1 MPTVKISDLTE
12 LATGPDA
19 ADLVVLVDSS
29 VNETKKIQYSNFFGT
44 PTIGT
49 ATITTA
55 NITTG
60 GITTANIATGNITT
74 ELNFGDS
81 IKAKFGA
88 GDDLQVYHDGTNS
101 YIVDTNAASDLII
114 KSDLI
119 ELQASDATTFATF
132 IEGGAVTLNYA
143 NSTKIATTSTGVSVT
158 GNVAATGNVTAVDVT
173 ATGDITGDVFL
184 AGDGTASA
192 PSITF
197 ANDPNTGF
205 YSLGADKY
213 GFTIGSNHFI
223 TYDVLQGI
231 YHTTTSNTNGIPSSS
246 ENYIRVEGT
255 TGFRGITVNGA
266 VYSFITDEPI
276 GPYYAGYYQVSGA
289 EKGKIEVSSTGTT
302 YSTSSDYRLKE
313 NIVNLTGAVDRLK
326 ELNPVR
332 FNFIG
337 VDKTVDGFLAHEAQ
351 AVVPESVTGVKDETE
366 IDEDGNVKPVYQGID
381 QSKLVP
387 LLVAAV
393 QELTARI
400 EALEG

>member
-19 ADLVVLVDSS
+19 ADLVVVVDQS
-29 VNETKKIQYSNFFGT
+29 VSQTKKIQYSNFFST

-60 GITTANIATGNITT
+60 GVTTANIGTGNITA

-81 IKAKFGA
+81 IKVNFGA

-101 YIVDTNAASDLII
+101 YIVDTNVASDLII

-132 IEGGAVTLNYA
+132 TEGGAVTLNYA
-143 NSTKIATTSTGVSVT
+143 DATKMATTSTGVSVT
-158 GNVAATGNVTAVDVT
+158 GNVAATGNISGVDVT
-173 ATGDITGDVFL
+173 GTGNASITGNVTGGVFK
-184 AGDGTASA
+184 AGDGSKTA
-192 PSITF
+192 PSYTF
-197 ANDPNTGF
+197 GTDTDTGF
-205 YSLGADKY
+205 YMLSAGTF

-223 TYDVLQGI
+223 TYDLLNAI
-231 YHTTTSNTNGIPSSS
+231 YHTTTANASGIPSST

-255 TGFRGITVNGA
+255 TGFRGITVNNS
-266 VYSFITDEPI
+266 VYPMLFYSNEST
-276 GPYYAGYYQVSGA
+276 AGSISQSGLTVA
-289 EKGKIEVSSTGTT
+289 
-302 YSTSSDYRLKE
+302 YNTSSDYRLKE
-313 NIVNLTGAVDRLK
+313 NVTDLTGAVDRLK
-326 ELNPVR
+326 QLNPIR

-337 VDKTVDGFLAHEAQ
+337 FDNTVDGFLAHEAQ
-351 AVVPESVTGVKDETE
+351 AVVPEAVVGDKDGTET
-366 IDEDGNVKPVYQGID
+366 DEDGNVKPVYQGID